1 MTKLFMRLLNFF
13 ARISLNLSIV
23 LVILLIVFTCARIVV
38 LELNV
43 NELESEVIYY
53 KNQKPITK
61 KPSAV
66 KQTLD
71 LY

>member
-1 MTKLFMRLLNFF
+1 MRLLNFF

-53 KNQKPITK
+53 KNQKLPTK